1 MSPDKLISCVKKVKA
16 KGGRSS
22 EYAWPICIKSTGQR
36 PHKSKKS
43 KKGKGG
49 KK

>member
-1 MSPDKLISCVKKVKA
+1 MSPDKLISCVK